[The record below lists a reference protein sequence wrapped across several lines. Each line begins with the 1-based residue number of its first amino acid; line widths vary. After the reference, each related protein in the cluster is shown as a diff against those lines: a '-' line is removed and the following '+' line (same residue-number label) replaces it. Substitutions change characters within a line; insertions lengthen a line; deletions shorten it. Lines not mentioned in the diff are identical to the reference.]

1 MIIWSGWGI
10 LVLVFAIVGLVI
22 GVPLG
27 TAITPDPDMAMAISI
42 ICAGLTMGLGSF
54 LFARQME
61 KGTGRVFI
69 DEQTG
74 QRVVVGRSA
83 GSLFFVPVRYWAYAG
98 PVLAIVFAALLM
110 MNPAA
115 SDAAPAA
122 VAPAP
127 VDMAPLD
134 SSAA

>member
-10 LVLVFAIVGLVI
+10 LVLVFAVVGLLI
-22 GVPLG
+22 GIPLSS
-27 TAITPDPDMAMAISI
+27 AITSDPDMGMAISI

-74 QRVVVGRSA
+74 QRVVMGRSA

-110 MNPAA
+110 MNPSGSEA
-115 SDAAPAA
+115 SPTVADAAPAA
-122 VAPAP
+122 
-127 VDMAPLD
+127 
-134 SSAA
+134 SSTI

>member
-10 LVLVFAIVGLVI
+10 LVLVFAVVGLFI
-22 GVPLG
+22 GIPLG
-27 TAITPDPDMAMAISI
+27 SVITHDPDMAMAVSVV
-42 ICAGLTMGLGSF
+42 CAGLTMGLGSF

-110 MNPAA
+110 MNPAD

-122 VAPAP
+122 GDTAP
-127 VDMAPLD
+127 VDVAPVE

>member
-10 LVLVFAIVGLVI
+10 LVLVFAVVGLLI
-22 GVPLG
+22 GIPLSS
-27 TAITPDPDMAMAISI
+27 AITSDPDMGMAISI

-74 QRVVVGRSA
+74 QRVVMGRSA

-110 MNPAA
+110 TNPSGSEAA
-115 SDAAPAA
+115 PTVADAAPAA
-122 VAPAP
+122 
-127 VDMAPLD
+127 
-134 SSAA
+134 SSTI

>member
-10 LVLVFAIVGLVI
+10 LVLVFAVVGLLI
-22 GVPLG
+22 GIPIG
-27 TAITPDPDMAMAISI
+27 SAIAADENTAMAISFI
-42 ICAGLTMGLGSF
+42 SAGLVMGLGSF

-83 GSLFFVPVRYWAYAG
+83 GSLFFVPVRYWAYVG
-98 PVLAIVFAALLM
+98 PVLAIAFAALLL
-110 MNPAA
+110 MNPPA
-115 SDAAPAA
+115 SVAEPA
-122 VAPAP
+122 V
-127 VDMAPLD
+127 V
-134 SSAA
+134 STGVESATPI

>member
-10 LVLVFAIVGLVI
+10 LVLVFAVVGLLI
-22 GVPLG
+22 GIPLSS
-27 TAITPDPDMAMAISI
+27 AITADPDMGMAISI

-74 QRVVVGRSA
+74 QRVVMGRSA

-110 MNPAA
+110 MNPSGSEAA
-115 SDAAPAA
+115 PTVADAAPAA
-122 VAPAP
+122 
-127 VDMAPLD
+127 
-134 SSAA
+134 SSTM

>member
-10 LVLVFAIVGLVI
+10 LVLVFAVVGLVI
-22 GVPLG
+22 GIPLG
-27 TAITPDPDMAMAISI
+27 DAVTSDPDMAMAISI

-98 PVLAIVFAALLM
+98 PVLAIVFAGLLM
-110 MNPAA
+110 MNPSESGATPA
-115 SDAAPAA
+115 VVDTAPA
-122 VAPAP
+122 
-127 VDMAPLD
+127 
-134 SSAA
+134 SSPTI